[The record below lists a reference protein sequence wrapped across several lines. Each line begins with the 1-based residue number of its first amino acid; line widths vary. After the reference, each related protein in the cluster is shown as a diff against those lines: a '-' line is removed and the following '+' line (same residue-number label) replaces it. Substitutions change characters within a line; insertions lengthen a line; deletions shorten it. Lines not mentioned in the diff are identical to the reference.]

1 MTITLT
7 ESAAWDDRA
16 RADEEHPPYAALVGI
31 LDEVIGSC
39 RRLTEEGPFAED
51 AGEVSK

>member
-16 RADEEHPPYAALVGI
+16 RADEEHPPFGT
-31 LDEVIGSC
+31 C